1 MKRLHWVLVLGLSV
15 LVLGAGP
22 LVAADAPRTLE
33 WDDLLPPEDPL
44 QSPFDGLTDEQL
56 GDLESLLGIR
66 DLERQGLVSP
76 VDETAEEAIETR
88 HRLKSQGVDADA
100 ILAKYEAL
108 EREVARRGKLA
119 VAGLDGKEVRL
130 PGYALPLE
138 HKGTAVKEMLLVP
151 YLGACI
157 HVPPPP
163 ANQTVYVTL
172 AEPYTVGELYE
183 PVWITGRMSV
193 KPTNKSLTYVDG
205 SAGVDAA
212 YTLQGIKVELYK
224 E

>member
-1 MKRLHWVLVLGLSV
+1 MRRLLWILS
-15 LVLGAGP
+15 LSLFLLGAGP
-22 LVAADAPRTLE
+22 LAAADAPSTLK
-33 WDDLLPPEDPL
+33 WDDLLPPEEPL
-44 QSPFDGLTDEQL
+44 ESPFDGLTDEQL

-76 VDETAEEAIETR
+76 VDSVAEEAIETR

-100 ILAKYEAL
+100 ILAKYDAL

-119 VAGLDGKEVRL
+119 VAQLDGKEVRL

-157 HVPPPP
+157 HTPPPP
-163 ANQTVYVTL
+163 PNQMVFVRLENAFTL
-172 AEPYTVGELYE
+172 EDIYT
-183 PVWITGRMSV
+183 PVIITGRLKIAGTTKTLS
-193 KPTNKSLTYVDG
+193 YVDG
-205 SAGVDAA
+205 ETDVATG
-212 YTLQGIKVELYK
+212 YTLDATAIEIYRQ
-224 E
+224 

>member
-1 MKRLHWVLVLGLSV
+1 MKRLLWILV

-22 LVAADAPRTLE
+22 LAAADAPRTLK
-33 WDDLLPPEDPL
+33 WDDLLPPEEPL
-44 QSPFDGLTDEQL
+44 ESPFDGLTDEQL

-66 DLERQGLVSP
+66 DLRRQGLVSP
-76 VDETAEEAIETR
+76 VDAVAEEEIETR
-88 HRLKSQGVDADA
+88 HRLKRQGVDAEA
-100 ILAKYEAL
+100 ILAKYDAL
-108 EREVARRGKLA
+108 EREVQRRGKLVVSA
-119 VAGLDGKEVRL
+119 LDGKAVRL

-138 HKGTAVKEMLLVP
+138 HADMGVKEMLLVP

-172 AEPYTVGELYE
+172 AAPYKVGELWE
-183 PVWITGRMSV
+183 PVWITGRMKVEATS
-193 KPTNKSLTYVDG
+193 NALTYVDG
-205 SAGVDAA
+205 TAGIDAG
-212 YTLQGIKVELYK
+212 YTLEGIKVEPYK